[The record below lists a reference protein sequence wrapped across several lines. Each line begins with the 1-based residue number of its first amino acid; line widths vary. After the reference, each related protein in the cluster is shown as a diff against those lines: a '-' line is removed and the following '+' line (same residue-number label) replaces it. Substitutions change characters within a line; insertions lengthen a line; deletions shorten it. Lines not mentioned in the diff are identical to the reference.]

1 MSLVAKCR
9 QNPSHG
15 YASVWANDE
24 RLCAQGCS
32 AEKALLTQVKCLQ
45 ISIILGLLFAK
56 TVYEELDVDAAMQ
69 HGLLPGAL
77 SLAGNFW
84 PAIKAV
90 SKRTCLPVICCTI
103 AVRYHL
109 ATWL

>member
-1 MSLVAKCR
+1 MMSLV
-9 QNPSHG
+9 
-15 YASVWANDE
+15 
-24 RLCAQGCS
+24 LCALGCS
-32 AEKALLTQVKCLQ
+32 AEEGPLTQVNCLQ

-69 HGLLPGAL
+69 TGLLPGAL

-90 SKRTCLPVICCTI
+90 SKGTCLPLVCCI
-103 AVRYHL
+103 DAVGHYL
-109 ATWL
+109 AIRL

>member
-1 MSLVAKCR
+1 MGVIL
-9 QNPSHG
+9 G
-15 YASVWANDE
+15 LLIDE
-24 RLCAQGCS
+24 CLCAQGCS
-32 AEKALLTQVKCLQ
+32 AEKALLTQVPCLQ

-69 HGLLPGAL
+69 NGLLPGAL

-90 SKRTCLPVICCTI
+90 SRCTCLPLVCCTV
-103 AVRYHL
+103 AVRHSWAIRL
-109 ATWL
+109 